1 MTENNTFYESGDCLT
16 KVYTAA
22 YQRERKDE
30 WREMADID
38 HWTKI
43 RDDIYK
49 RINLLW
55 HRGIRYVSI
64 YEKEWFPGFEMFLKD
79 LQAVGYHVYIGDRG
93 CPPNSTVVMSRICVY
108 LDPIPNMKEW
118 DVQVDSLSDM

>member
-64 YEKEWFPGFEMFLKD
+64 YEKECLRHFRFQILD
-79 LQAVGYHVYIGDRG
+79 L
-93 CPPNSTVVMSRICVY
+93 
-108 LDPIPNMKEW
+108 
-118 DVQVDSLSDM
+118 